1 MYHSEY
7 IYLYMYSNIFYV
19 SVSRY
24 LSIKI
29 YLCIY
34 KYLCTVRPH
43 VLIIIID
50 IFLYLYL
57 YLSLDLSTAELMI
70 KVIHIAGAMLS
81 TEDQL
86 KYIPFSLSLS
96 LSIYIYIY
104 IHTYIHTY
112 ICSLLSSRHTV
123 LHVMCTGTVLILAV
137 AVQCISHGR
146 PHVDLTMTI
155 PPPC

>member
-1 MYHSEY
+1 
-7 IYLYMYSNIFYV
+7 MYSTVFHV

-34 KYLCTVRPH
+34 KYLCTVRPY
-43 VLIIIID
+43 VLIIIIG

-57 YLSLDLSTAELMI
+57 YLSLDLSAVELMI

-86 KYIPFSLSLS
+86 KYIPLSLSPLSLSPPPLSLS
-96 LSIYIYIY
+96 LDIYIYC
-104 IHTYIHTY
+104 
-112 ICSLLSSRHTV
+112 CSLLSSRHTA
-123 LHVMCTGTVLILAV
+123 LHVMCTGTVLILGV
-137 AVQCISHGR
+137 AVQCVSHGR
-146 PHVDLTMTI
+146 PNVDLTMTI